1 MSETLLVVI
10 PSSGTYPGI
19 WSRSLCV
26 DEGLLKGSMLPFFH
40 QAMEANMGI
49 IVLNPNVNSFQK
61 SDKEGNAY
69 RTPIPFNET
78 PEKHVLYVYDRIIS
92 RTTARNIVMIGYG
105 NGGIL
110 AKSLL
115 QLREES
121 LLAKLRCIA
130 FTESLHTLNNDL
142 NFGLVVADSQSTRD
156 FLENHAIN
164 WIASDLKIG
173 TRNYVIPKVGGIM
186 GSSRKSGVGVCV

>member
-1 MSETLLVVI
+1 
-10 PSSGTYPGI
+10 
-19 WSRSLCV
+19 
-26 DEGLLKGSMLPFFH
+26 MLPFFH

-78 PEKHVLYVYDRIIS
+78 PEKPVLYVYDRIIS

-156 FLENHAIN
+156 FLENHTIN

-173 TRNYVIPKVGGIM
+173 TRNYVIPKAGGIM